1 MKTDETTIEIP
12 VTIYTYTIVITDKET
27 LYLFAG

>member
-12 VTIYTYTIVITDKET
+12 VTIYMYTIVNTDKET